1 MREPNTIE
9 RAYIWCSF
17 AGLGLLFAGLVVAG
31 LFPPPS
37 PNRTADEFAE
47 FYRDNTNS
55 FRVGTQLM
63 GFGGALIVLWM
74 AVIARRLHA
83 IEGHGPATAYAF
95 LGLGSL
101 LMFQIVM
108 PIAIGQVVAFRPE
121 RPASDTE
128 ALNDLFFL
136 QLISPAY
143 LFFVQLAATGIAILA
158 DRSAQPAFPRWV
170 GYVNLWAAAG
180 SFSGVMAIFFKTGPW
195 AWNGLFAFWIPAVVF
210 GVWVIAMG
218 VPLLIRQIPAFPLT
232 APPVGA
238 ERSTA

>member
-1 MREPNTIE
+1 MREPNAVE
-9 RAYIWCSF
+9 RAYVWCAF
-17 AGLGLLFAGLVVAG
+17 VGLGLLFAGLVVAG

-37 PNRTADEFAE
+37 PHRSAE
-47 FYRDNTNS
+47 QFSDFYRHNTNS
-55 FRVGTQLM
+55 FRIGTQLM

-74 AVIARRLHA
+74 AVVARRLYS
-83 IEGHGPATAYAF
+83 IDGHGPATCYAF
-95 LGLGSL
+95 LGFGAL

-108 PIAIGQVVAFRPE
+108 PITMGQVVAFRPD

-128 ALNDLFFL
+128 ALNDLFFI

-143 LFFVQLAATGIAILA
+143 LFFVQLAATGFAILF
-158 DRSAQPAFPRWV
+158 DRSKQVAFPRWV

-218 VPLLIRQIPAFPLT
+218 ACLLMPSLSSAKPASE
-232 APPVGA
+232 AVVA
-238 ERSTA
+238 